1 MSQVQSLNCDPCDQR
16 RDLRNYNA
24 DLRGAVQMHYHD
36 LAIDFKM
43 LENKL
48 NEQPISGI
56 TISVKENRIIVA
68 FYYRPKEDV
77 EKGDALLQHK
87 HGDNDPMEREFMHIS
102 FFPKGEGGVHST
114 IPSSKASKDHLFLTN
129 EHILTCLGHG
139 ERYYTLSNY
148 FKTLAHYFNT
158 ETPIT
163 RPGEELAP
171 YIKEF
176 INSCLD
182 RKLYPEYR
190 SKEPS
195 REEKKRQ
202 LVDLLTQL
210 HDSVK
215 ELCRDGD
222 RDRDRAREARV
233 LQRDVVMGE
242 GVGSIREGA
251 AEMDEDGWVGETKR
265 GVGVTKRE
273 SVRQANRF
281 HPHNRSTGSAAGTK
295 RASGG
300 GSTKVVLYSGKI
312 QKLRELNKKLRKHKT
327 KNKTKIEKNNKKI
340 DELKIKIKKEK
351 AKAKEK
357 LKKQKAKAKEKLKKE
372 KAKAKEKLKKEKEKL
387 KKQKTKKVHITK
399 KIKK

>member
-16 RDLRNYNA
+16 RDLRKYDA

-114 IPSSKASKDHLFLTN
+114 IPSSKDHLFLTN

-222 RDRDRAREARV
+222 RAREARV

-242 GVGSIREGA
+242 GGVG
-251 AEMDEDGWVGETKR
+251 VTKR
-265 GVGVTKRE
+265 GVGVTMRE

-281 HPHNRSTGSAAGTK
+281 HPHNRPTGSAAGTK

-300 GSTKVVLYSGKI
+300 GSTKSVLYLVKI
-312 QKLRELNKKLRKHKT
+312 EKLRELNKKLRKNKT

-399 KIKK
+399 KLKNKK

>member
-16 RDLRNYNA
+16 RDLRNYDA

-68 FYYRPKEDV
+68 FYYRPKKDV
-77 EKGDALLQHK
+77 EKGVALLQHK

-215 ELCRDGD
+215 ELCGDG
-222 RDRDRAREARV
+222 DRDRAREARV

>member
-16 RDLRNYNA
+16 RDLRNYDA

-43 LENKL
+43 LESKL

-102 FFPKGEGGVHST
+102 FFLKGEGGVHST
-114 IPSSKASKDHLFLTN
+114 IPSSKDHLFLTN

-222 RDRDRAREARV
+222 RAREARV

-242 GVGSIREGA
+242 G
-251 AEMDEDGWVGETKR
+251 

-300 GSTKVVLYSGKI
+300 GSTKSVLYLVKI
-312 QKLRELNKKLRKHKT
+312 EKLRELNKKLRKNKT
-327 KNKTKIEKNNKKI
+327 KNKNKIEKNNKQI

-351 AKAKEK
+351 AKEKLKKQKEKKLEKEKLKKEKKLEKEKLKKEKKIEKEKLKKEK
-357 LKKQKAKAKEKLKKE
+357 LKKQK
-372 KAKAKEKLKKEKEKL
+372 EKEKL
-387 KKQKTKKVHITK
+387 KKTKRKENRK
-399 KIKK
+399 K

>member
-16 RDLRNYNA
+16 RDLRNYDA

-68 FYYRPKEDV
+68 FYYRPKKDD
-77 EKGDALLQHK
+77 EKGVALLQHK

-215 ELCRDGD
+215 ELCRDG
-222 RDRDRAREARV
+222 AREARV

-300 GSTKVVLYSGKI
+300 GSTKSVLYLVKI
-312 QKLRELNKKLRKHKT
+312 EKLRELNKKLRKNKT

>member
-16 RDLRNYNA
+16 RDLRNYDA

-68 FYYRPKEDV
+68 FYYRPKKDD
-77 EKGDALLQHK
+77 EKGVALLQHK

-215 ELCRDGD
+215 ELCRDG
-222 RDRDRAREARV
+222 AREARV

>member
-16 RDLRNYNA
+16 RDLRNYDA

-114 IPSSKASKDHLFLTN
+114 IPSSKDHLFLTN

-222 RDRDRAREARV
+222 RAREARV

-242 GVGSIREGA
+242 GGVG
-251 AEMDEDGWVGETKR
+251 VTTR

-273 SVRQANRF
+273 SVRQTNRF
-281 HPHNRSTGSAAGTK
+281 HPHNRPTGSAAGTK

-300 GSTKVVLYSGKI
+300 GSTKSVLYLVKI
-312 QKLRELNKKLRKHKT
+312 EKLRELNKKLRKNKT

-399 KIKK
+399 KLKNKK

>member
-16 RDLRNYNA
+16 RDLRNYDA

-68 FYYRPKEDV
+68 FYYRPKKDV
-77 EKGDALLQHK
+77 EKGVALLQHK

-215 ELCRDGD
+215 ELCRDG
-222 RDRDRAREARV
+222 AREARV

-399 KIKK
+399 KLKNKK